1 MALAWLGLGSNQ
13 QAEANIRSAIRLLQE
28 TFDQVNLSPVYS
40 SKAVGF
46 SGDDFINLVARVE
59 TSMHPVQLRNF
70 LRELE
75 DNHGR
80 QRNVPKFSDRSLD
93 IDILLYD
100 DLVVFSPL
108 LEIPRAEILSFAHVI
123 RPLVDLD
130 PGLVHPQEL
139 LTIAELWQASGLDD
153 GDLSRLPDFRY

>member
-1 MALAWLGLGSNQ
+1 MVTAWLGLGSNQ
-13 QAEANIRSAIRLLQE
+13 QAETNIRSAIRILQE
-28 TFDQVNLSPVYS
+28 TFEQVVLSPVYS

-59 TSMHPVQLRNF
+59 TRMHPVQLRNF

-80 QRNVPKFSDRSLD
+80 KRNVPKFSDRSLD

-100 DLVVFSPL
+100 NLVVFSPL
-108 LEIPRAEILSFAHVI
+108 LEIPRAEILSFAHVLK
-123 RPLVDLD
+123 PLADLD
-130 PGLVHPQEL
+130 PDLVHPQEQQ
-139 LTIAELWQASGLDD
+139 TIAELWKSSGLDD
-153 GDLSRLPDFRY
+153 KELNCLADFRY